1 MSKNIVI
8 IFSILFYLISCSDEK
23 ADSHSDFPE
32 IDIPDYY
39 GTYLYDDEDCSGS
52 DIQYATL
59 NENGITFFDFLGD
72 NCDDTVKCYSK
83 DIYELTEVT
92 SDTFLI
98 ITHEGSNITNG
109 EVYLTGDSVITVS
122 FDGITGYETYT
133 WNKIKDTI
141 YSRYMFHIL

>member
-1 MSKNIVI
+1 MAKNIVL
-8 IFSILFYLISCSDEK
+8 IFSILFYHISCSDEE
-23 ADSHSDFPE
+23 ADPHSDFPE

-72 NCDDTVKCYSK
+72 NCDDTVQCYSE
-83 DIYELTEVT
+83 DIYELTEIT

-98 ITHEGSNITNG
+98 ITHDAEIFEDSNVEQIYKFESKEEGSK
-109 EVYLTGDSVITVS
+109 VIP
-122 FDGITGYETYT
+122 
-133 WNKIKDTI
+133 
-141 YSRYMFHIL
+141 L